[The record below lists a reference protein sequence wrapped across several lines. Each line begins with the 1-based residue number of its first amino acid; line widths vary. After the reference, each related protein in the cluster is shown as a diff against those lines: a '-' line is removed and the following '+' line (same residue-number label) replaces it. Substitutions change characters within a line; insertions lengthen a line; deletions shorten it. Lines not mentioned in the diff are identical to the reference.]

1 MTLRPHFVCAIA
13 AALVCGPARA
23 MEAPEQFA
31 DMSLEQLSNIV
42 VTSVSRQETRL
53 GTAAASLY
61 IISASDIRRSGVHS
75 LPEALRLAPNLQV
88 ARIDARQYAITARGF
103 NTDLVN
109 KLLVLIDGR
118 SVYSP
123 LFSGVFWD
131 IQDVPLTDI
140 ARIEVISGPG
150 ATIWGAN
157 AVNGVINIITKSA
170 AETQGGLA
178 RLRAGESERVG
189 LLRYGGAAG
198 DSGHFRAYAK
208 TVREDARFAP
218 AGHST
223 RNEYRRSQAG
233 FRADWPATGT
243 GGGGSYTVS
252 GDVVQAKAQRY
263 PAQGYVDIDGA
274 NLLGR
279 YTGKL
284 AGGELRLQAIFD
296 HTGRNQ
302 SDTIFERLS
311 TLDLEAQHGMAWGRD
326 HKLVWGGGYR
336 HSWDRVRNTLRA
348 AMLPPAVD
356 LHWGN
361 LFVQDE
367 MRLAEQLKLT
377 AGLKVEHN
385 YYTGWETLPNLRLA
399 WTPDASRLLWSSL
412 SRAVRVPSRIDRDF
426 HLPGAPP
433 VVNGVPQYGLAGGPD
448 FVSEIADVLELGY
461 RAQPLPALS
470 WSATAYYGK
479 YDRVRSFESIGP
491 PRSAWRNMAQARS
504 RGIEMWAR
512 WQLMPR
518 WRLDGGLALQRVRL
532 SVRPGSTD
540 LANAGARI
548 SDPDQRW
555 SLRSSHDL
563 ADKLQLDL
571 MLRHVGKLRNI
582 AVPSYTEL
590 DINLQWNVTPA
601 VDIGITGQNLLHRRH
616 VEFSAPFG
624 NSQFARG
631 VLLSA
636 TLRF

>member
-1 MTLRPHFVCAIA
+1 MTLRPCFAC
-13 AALVCGPARA
+13 ALVVALAGGPAYA
-23 MEAPEQFA
+23 METPEQFA

-53 GTAAASLY
+53 NTAPASLY

-157 AVNGVINIITKSA
+157 AVNGIINIITKSA

-178 RLRAGESERVG
+178 RLRAGEFERLG
-189 LLRYGGAAG
+189 LLRYGGSLG
-198 DSGHFRAYAK
+198 ESGHFRVYGK
-208 TVREDARFAP
+208 TVREDGRFAP
-218 AGHST
+218 AGHNT
-223 RNEYRRSQAG
+223 RNEYRRSMAG
-233 FRADWPATGT
+233 FRADWPVTGSA
-243 GGGGSYTVS
+243 GDGSLTVS
-252 GDVVQAKAQRY
+252 GDVVQAKVQRY
-263 PAQGYVDIDGA
+263 PNQGYIDIDGA

-302 SDTIFERLS
+302 SDTIFERLN
-311 TLDLEAQHGMAWGRD
+311 TLDLEAQHGIAWGRD

-336 HSWDRVRNTLRA
+336 HSWDRVRNTPLA

-377 AGLKVEHN
+377 AGLKAEHN

-399 WTPDASRLLWSSL
+399 WTPDASRLLWTSL

-426 HLPGAPP
+426 YLPGSPRI
-433 VVNGVPQYGLAGGPD
+433 VNGVPQYSLAGGPD
-448 FVSEIADVLELGY
+448 FVSETADVLELGY
-461 RAQPLPALS
+461 RAQPMPTLS
-470 WSATAYYGK
+470 WSATAYYGH
-479 YDRVRSFESIGP
+479 YDRVRSIESIA
-491 PRSAWRNMAQARS
+491 PRRSVLRNMAQAHS
-504 RGIEMWAR
+504 RGIEMWGR
-512 WQLMPR
+512 WQLMAR
-518 WRLDGGLALQRVRL
+518 WRLDGGLALQRVRT

-540 LANAGARI
+540 LTNLGTKI
-548 SDPDQRW
+548 SDPDLRW

-563 ADKLQLDL
+563 ADNLQLDL
-571 MLRHVGKLRNI
+571 MLRHVGKLANI

-601 VDIGITGQNLLHRRH
+601 IDIAITGQNLLHRRH
-616 VEFSAPFG
+616 MEFSASRG
-624 NSQFARG
+624 NSLFERG
-631 VLLSA
+631 VLFSA
-636 TLRF
+636 TVRF